1 MNTKKKEPSTMEA
14 TLQTVSSVMTVI
26 RDPAEIQAAFEG
38 RLMAY
43 GKPVLVSKG
52 NNDMATT
59 VAQIY
64 RLFAAHKDMSGERFM
79 LSSKHKGLVHRD
91 RFGCISKLTNYEF
104 SKYLENFCSFAE
116 LITSGTGTNL
126 QLSVESPA
134 LVIRKQCPPFHAQIW
149 QQRRW
154 LQDSEAALFEWTA

>member
-1 MNTKKKEPSTMEA
+1 MKIKQKEHPTIEA
-14 TLQTVSSVMTVI
+14 SLQTISSVMTVI

-38 RLMAY
+38 RLTAY
-43 GKPVLVSKG
+43 GKPVLVTKG
-52 NNDMATT
+52 NDMATT

-79 LSSKHKGLVHRD
+79 LSTKHKGLVHRD

-104 SKYLENFCSFAE
+104 SKYLEHFCSFAE
-116 LITSGTGTNL
+116 FITSGTGTNL

-134 LVIRKQCPPFHAQIW
+134 LAIRKQCPPFHAQIW

-154 LQDSEAALFEWTA
+154 LQDAESALFQWTA